1 MTKQRNPLHSP
12 QSGKLRNCVKIALS
26 CQWQLLGSANRLKNI
41 KTSRQNKTEGT
52 WQIAYF
58 SFWGYRWTVG
68 ALGKMRASPPCD
80 YILAQLAEQL
90 SLSHPIISHRIT
102 SFAYLQSPCWA
113 YITHPQRWPM
123 QSMPCRRFYPCSIS
137 ISILSRMPIFAGNLP
152 SRGKLFWGT
161 GTIYRQSKDSE
172 C

>member
-1 MTKQRNPLHSP
+1 
-12 QSGKLRNCVKIALS
+12 
-26 CQWQLLGSANRLKNI
+26 
-41 KTSRQNKTEGT
+41 
-52 WQIAYF
+52 
-58 SFWGYRWTVG
+58 
-68 ALGKMRASPPCD
+68 MRASPPCD

-123 QSMPCRRFYPCSIS
+123 QSMPCRRFYPCSIA

-172 C
+172 FRPLSAGLFGFVIYLPCSRFDLKWVKPHDLGRDI